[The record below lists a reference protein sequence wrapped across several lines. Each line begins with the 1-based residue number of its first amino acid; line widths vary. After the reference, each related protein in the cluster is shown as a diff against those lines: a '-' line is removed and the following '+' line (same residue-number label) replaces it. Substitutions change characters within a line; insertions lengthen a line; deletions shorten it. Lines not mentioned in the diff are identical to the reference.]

1 MFGSFDWQFA
11 TGVKVDDLGHAV
23 KQAAVLA
30 QYVLIIFG
38 PRQLHMHETLTAPG
52 KGERGNGDKGGE
64 VLNDRRE
71 QLKEEKQRARQ
82 RG

>member
-11 TGVKVDDLGHAV
+11 TGVKVDDLGHVV

-30 QYVLIIFG
+30 QYILIIFG

-52 KGERGNGDKGGE
+52 SGTA
-64 VLNDRRE
+64 RE
-71 QLKEEKQRARQ
+71 KTEKVKAHSECSY
-82 RG
+82 